1 MIKNKKKIVIAA
13 LARDCDRNLPKIIKL
28 IDELRSNFVWSEV
41 VVIENDS
48 KDNTKCILLD
58 WEKRNNGIKIISQ
71 DFDVLT
77 IPEQSN
83 DGIKPLV
90 SFHRIDKMTIYRNMY
105 INYIKGIEVDID
117 NVIVIDVDIE
127 SFSIEGV
134 LKSII
139 KCEGKVGA
147 IFANGVSVRKIFN
160 IIYSKIFYDVFAVY
174 EYPMKENFSFT
185 QLSLMETFESIMAKL
200 KRSKNIRVISAFGG
214 LSVYNYKSI
223 ANIEYKVVVNHK
235 NEKEAICEHIPFN
248 TEIIK
253 LGYENF
259 ISKEMEV
266 IYGEGHSF
274 GSVVKE
280 YLPKKIFSFFLKIS
294 RILKGTHNKS

>member
-1 MIKNKKKIVIAA
+1 MTKINKKIVIAA
-13 LARDCDRNLPKIIKL
+13 LARDCDRSLPKIIKL
-28 IDELRSNFVWSEV
+28 INELRSNFVWSEV

-48 KDNTKCILLD
+48 KDDTKCILLD
-58 WEKRNNGIKIISQ
+58 WEKRNDGIKIISQ
-71 DFDVLT
+71 DYGVLT
-77 IPEQSN
+77 IPKQSN

-90 SFHRIDKMTIYRNMY
+90 SFYRIDKMTMYRNMY
-105 INYIKGIEVDID
+105 IKYIKGIEHEID

-127 SFSIEGV
+127 SFSVEGV
-134 LKSII
+134 LKSIT

-147 IFANGVSVRKIFN
+147 IFANGISVRKAFDIV
-160 IIYSKIFYDVFAVY
+160 YSKIFYDVFAVY

-185 QLSLMETFESIMAKL
+185 QLSLMETFESIMNKL

-214 LSVYNYKSI
+214 LSVYNYKAI
-223 ANIEYKVVVNHK
+223 ANLEYKVVLNHK

-253 LGYENF
+253 SGYENF

-266 IYGEGHSF
+266 IYGDGHSF

-280 YLPKKIFSFFLKIS
+280 YFPKKIFLFIHKTVV
-294 RILKGTHNKS
+294 ILRGLGNKK